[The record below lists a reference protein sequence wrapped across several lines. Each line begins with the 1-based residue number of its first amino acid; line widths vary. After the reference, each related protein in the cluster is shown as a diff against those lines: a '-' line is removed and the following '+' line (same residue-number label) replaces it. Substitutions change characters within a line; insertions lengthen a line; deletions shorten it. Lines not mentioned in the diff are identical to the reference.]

1 MQLKRPDNGEPLDE
15 SRLFKRDS
23 LLSVYVPPKPPP
35 HPDDW
40 KRDFPPGYPPEV
52 HYNSVRANYW
62 QVIESGEM
70 LYMGYMKKFG
80 ADDLEWLRSLEGAI
94 EEIWRNDR

>member
-1 MQLKRPDNGEPLDE
+1 MRVTRPDDGQPLDE
-15 SRLFKRDS
+15 SRLFKRNT

-52 HYNSVRANYW
+52 HYNTVRANYW
-62 QVIESGEM
+62 RVIETGEM
-70 LYMGYMKKFG
+70 EYMGYMKKFN
-80 ADDLEWLRSLEGAI
+80 DSDLEWLRSLQDGI
-94 EEIWRNDR
+94 EVILRKDH